1 MSVPSPLR
9 SPSWLLPLLAVLFF
23 FSGACALVY
32 QVMWLRLLALVF
44 GVTVYAASTVLA
56 GFMAGLAV
64 GSYAAGRLAGRLSR
78 PLAAFGIAEILVG
91 VTALASP
98 VVLDWLTR
106 LWVVV
111 HPSLPDSLAAITVI
125 RFICAF
131 AVLIVPTSLMGA
143 TLPLIVRSAVAQ
155 EQRIGARIGVLYA
168 INTAGAIV
176 GALIAGFYL
185 IAEVGVSR
193 SFLLAAATNVLIGLV
208 ANVAARALPPA
219 PAAVPATP
227 APTEP
232 PAPALAGAAAAPRPP
247 RALTETQRRAVLW
260 TFFLSGFLSL
270 ALEIVWFRML
280 VVYLRPTA
288 YAFTI
293 MLAVVLAGIALGSA
307 LATPLLRR
315 PRNWLPILT
324 VIQLLIGLAAGLSFN
339 TLARSQTALE
349 GGSGLTSILT
359 GLGVNAYLTP
369 IIVSSTAA
377 MLPAMVLLGLA
388 FPIGLSLWAGD
399 DTSDET
405 SRRVG
410 AFYSLNVLGAIGGS
424 IVAGFI
430 SLPAIGSQASL
441 IVVSGLAV
449 VSSVMLAATQWR
461 DRANFAGFMMLVGP
475 VVFVM
480 AALNTVDP
488 FDVAFAHFHRGER
501 LLWRKEGVQTT
512 VAVHER
518 SGDRRAMRVMYLD
531 GMHQANDS
539 DATAFVHH
547 RIGALPVMLH
557 QSPTT
562 ALVVGMGGGATP
574 GAVARFDVDVD
585 VVELSA
591 AVVEGSDYFTK
602 INFDLL
608 KRPNVHLRVDD
619 GRNFLLMTRKKYDV
633 VTADIILPRHAGAGA
648 LYSREYY
655 QLVRRAL
662 GKGGLAL
669 QWNGGETE
677 TEFKMLMRTFLSVFP
692 YTTLWGDGSLMLG
705 SLEPFELSQSAF
717 EARRRQ
723 PGFTDLFDWDI
734 ATMRRLYVAGPEA
747 LHAFVGEGPIL
758 TDDRPVIEYFLSLP
772 KNDPPPDLRPLT
784 GRFEDVLRP

>member
-1 MSVPSPLR
+1 M
-9 SPSWLLPLLAVLFF
+9 
-23 FSGACALVY
+23 
-32 QVMWLRLLALVF
+32 
-44 GVTVYAASTVLA
+44 
-56 GFMAGLAV
+56 
-64 GSYAAGRLAGRLSR
+64 
-78 PLAAFGIAEILVG
+78 
-91 VTALASP
+91 
-98 VVLDWLTR
+98 
-106 LWVVV
+106 

-125 RFICAF
+125 RFVCAF
-131 AVLIVPTSLMGA
+131 AVLILPTSLMGA

-176 GALIAGFYL
+176 GALVAGFYL

-193 SFLLAAATNVLIGLV
+193 SFILAASTNVAIGLV
-208 ANVAARALPPA
+208 AIAAAFVLPAAPASRPAAAGDLAPVAAVGGLNRA
-219 PAAVPATP
+219 
-227 APTEP
+227 
-232 PAPALAGAAAAPRPP
+232 
-247 RALTETQRRAVLW
+247 QRRAVLW

-307 LATPLLRR
+307 LATPLLGRK
-315 PRNWLPILT
+315 RNWLPELT
-324 VIQLLIGLAAGLSFN
+324 VIQLLIGITAVLSFN
-339 TLARSQTALE
+339 TLARSQAMLD
-349 GGSGLTSILT
+349 
-359 GLGVNAYLTP
+359 GVQAYLTP
-369 IIVSSTAA
+369 IIVSSVAA
-377 MLPAMVLLGLA
+377 MLPATVLLGLA

-399 DTSDET
+399 DTSEET

-410 AFYSLNVLGAIGGS
+410 VFYSLNVIGAIGGS
-424 IVAGFI
+424 VVAGFM
-430 SLPAIGSQASL
+430 SLPLIGSQSSL
-441 IVVSGLAV
+441 LAVSALAV

-461 DRANFAGFMMLVGP
+461 DRPNFAGFMILVGP
-475 VVFVM
+475 VVFAM
-480 AALNTVDP
+480 AALNTVNP
-488 FDVAFAHFHRGER
+488 FDVAFARFHRGEQ

-518 SGDRRAMRVMYLD
+518 SGDRRSMRVMYLD

-539 DATAFVHH
+539 EATAFVHH

-557 QSPTT
+557 QKPTT

-585 VVELSA
+585 VVELSG
-591 AVVEGSDYFTK
+591 AVVEGSNYFTG

-619 GRNFLLMTRKKYDV
+619 GRNFLMMTRKKYDV
-633 VTADIILPRHAGAGA
+633 ITADIILPRHAGAGA
-648 LYSREYY
+648 LYSREYH
-655 QLVRRAL
+655 QLVRNAL
-662 GKGGLAL
+662 GQGGLAL

-677 TEFKMLMRTFLSVFP
+677 TEFKMLMRTFMTVFP

-747 LHAFVGEGPIL
+747 LRAFVGEGPIL

>member
-1 MSVPSPLR
+1 MSGSSPLR

-64 GSYAAGRLAGRLSR
+64 GSYAAGRLAGRLAR

-91 VTALASP
+91 LTALASP
-98 VVLDWLTR
+98 IVLDWLTR
-106 LWVVV
+106 LWVAV

-125 RFICAF
+125 RFVCAF
-131 AVLIVPTSLMGA
+131 AVLILPTSLMGA

-155 EQRIGARIGVLYA
+155 ERRIGARIGVLYA
-168 INTAGAIV
+168 INTAGAII
-176 GALIAGFYL
+176 GALVAGFYL

-193 SFLLAAATNVLIGLV
+193 SFLLAAGTNVLIGLV
-208 ANVAARALPPA
+208 AIVASRALPPA
-219 PAAVPATP
+219 PASAST
-227 APTEP
+227 P
-232 PAPALAGAAAAPRPP
+232 PAQPADPAAAALPVY
-247 RALTETQRRAVLW
+247 ALTDTQRRAVLW

-315 PRNWLPILT
+315 QRNWLPILT

-339 TLARSQTALE
+339 TLARSQTLLE
-349 GGSGLTSILT
+349 SASGLTAFIT
-359 GLGVNAYLTP
+359 GLGVNAYLAP

-441 IVVSGLAV
+441 IAVSTLALI
-449 VSSVMLAATQWR
+449 SSVMLAATQWR

-488 FDVAFAHFHRGER
+488 FDVAFAHFHHGER

-518 SGDRRAMRVMYLD
+518 AGDRRPMRVMYLD

-539 DATAFVHH
+539 EATAFVHH
-547 RIGALPVMLH
+547 RIGALPVILH
-557 QSPTT
+557 QNPTT

-655 QLVRRAL
+655 QLVRRSLAT
-662 GKGGLAL
+662 GGLAL

-717 EARRRQ
+717 EARRRK
-723 PGFTDLFDWDI
+723 PGFTDLFDWDL